1 MEARTLGEKSTT
13 LTVVGFGRRVIA
25 LFIDGVTI
33 FFASMLIAVV
43 IVMGLTLISF
53 IVKSDFFVVER
64 VTVISGLIVS
74 LVYYLRAWTRSGRT
88 VGNIVMDIKV
98 VGEDGNPPSLGKA
111 ILRYIGYIIS
121 GLIAGLGFLWV
132 AFDGKRQ
139 GLHDK
144 IAGTYVVFTE
154 NPLAPQDATTF
165 EPTDPRKGWIWLL
178 VWIFVAIVSPTFL
191 FVSLFFLGPFVDKF
205 LYDLIQGL
213 FGG

>member
-1 MEARTLGEKSTT
+1 MDAQTLGEKSTT
-13 LTVVGFGRRVIA
+13 LTVVGFGRRVIG

-33 FFASMLIAVV
+33 FFLSMLTATVV
-43 IVMGLTLISF
+43 IMGLTLISF
-53 IVKSDFFVVER
+53 ILQRDFFVVDR
-64 VTVISGLIVS
+64 VTVIVGFIVS

-98 VGEDGNPPSLGKA
+98 VGADGNPPTLGKA

-132 AFDGKRQ
+132 AFDNKRQ

-154 NPLAPQDATTF
+154 NPLTPQDATAY
-165 EPTDPRKGWIWLL
+165 EPTDPGRGWIWLL
-178 VWIFVAIVSPTFL
+178 VWIVVAVVSPSFL
-191 FVSLFFLGPFVDKF
+191 FVSMFFLGPFVDEF
-205 LYDLIQGL
+205 LYQLIQGL